1 MKTINQISTSFLEV
15 KKSKFIS
22 FLSPFK
28 DYENLLNELKQKYPK
43 ARHFVTAFRYLN
55 EQNQIVEG
63 SSDDG
68 EPRGS
73 SGRPTLKVLEG
84 NDLINVGVIT
94 VRYFGGILL
103 GVGGLVKAYSDVLN
117 LAIKDADLLDFS
129 FVFEYDFCVDYNK
142 TREIEYLIKKY
153 DIFVVDRKFG
163 IEGIEYKI
171 RDSAEKINLMK
182 EKL

>member
-1 MKTINQISTSFLEV
+1 MQTVNKTYQAHLEV

-22 FLSPFK
+22 YLTPYEN
-28 DYENLLNELKQKYPK
+28 YENLLNELKSLHPK

-55 EQNQIVEG
+55 SQNQIIED

-73 SGRPTLKVLEG
+73 SGRPTLRVMQG
-84 NDLINVGVIT
+84 HDIINAAIIT

-103 GVGGLVKAYSDVLN
+103 GVGGLVKAYSDAANMV
-117 LAIKDADLLDFS
+117 IKKADLMDFS
-129 FVFEYDFCVDYNK
+129 FVFEYDFCVDYDK
-142 TREIEYLIKKY
+142 TREIEYLIKKFNV
-153 DIFVVDRKFG
+153 FVVERGFG
-163 IEGIEYKI
+163 IDGIEYKI
-171 RDSAEKINLMK
+171 RDTIEKINLIK

>member
-1 MKTINQISTSFLEV
+1 MKTIDTIFSASLEV

-22 FLSPFK
+22 FLIPYDVF
-28 DYENLLNELKQKYPK
+28 ENELKKIKKLHPK
-43 ARHFVTAFRYLN
+43 ANHYVTAFRYLN
-55 EQNQIVEG
+55 SQNQIIEG

-84 NDLINVGVIT
+84 NDLINIGIVT

-103 GVGGLVKAYSDVLN
+103 GIGGLVKAYSDVAN
-117 LAIKDADLLDFS
+117 LAIKNAKLIDYKQI
-129 FVFEYDFCVDYNK
+129 FEYTFEIDYNK
-142 TREIEYLIKKY
+142 TREIEYLINKLNVFVIDRGFGMNGVKY
-153 DIFVVDRKFG
+153 I
-163 IEGIEYKI
+163 I
-171 RDSAEKINLMK
+171 RDDIEKINLLK

>member
-1 MKTINQISTSFLEV
+1 MKTVNQTYSSFLEV

-22 FLSPFK
+22 FLTPFEN
-28 DYENLLNELKQKYPK
+28 YENLLNELRIIHPK

-55 EQNQIVEG
+55 NQNQIVEG

-73 SGRPTLKVLEG
+73 SGRPTLKVLQGE
-84 NDLINVGVIT
+84 DLINVGVIT

-103 GVGGLVKAYSDVLN
+103 GVGGLVKAYSDATH
-117 LAIKDADLLDFS
+117 LAVKNADLLDFS

-142 TREIEYLIKKY
+142 TREIEYLIKKNN
-153 DIFVVDRKFG
+153 IFVVDRGFG
-163 IEGIEYKI
+163 IDGIEYKI
-171 RDSAEKINLMK
+171 RDTVEKINLIK